1 MIKVY
6 IDKRQIIKEY
16 PWTDRSNFYT
26 IFKKPIEMDDIE
38 YFVMGSDIQT
48 KCLEENIFNFL
59 LQLIDN
65 RHFEFIIHDNIY
77 PPGNPLINYERC
89 KKLIK

>member
-1 MIKVY
+1 
-6 IDKRQIIKEY
+6 
-16 PWTDRSNFYT
+16 
-26 IFKKPIEMDDIE
+26 MDDIE

-89 KKLIK
+89 KKLIKWHLQYISQKEHKNITSEFDL